1 MKLNKALSS
10 EMHAVNRRKVTLSS
24 ILICKIVTFFP
35 FEVWNPC
42 LRGVRR
48 SNTRALSFAGVFL
61 IIKFKL
67 SFTLTNMTVLN
78 KPQDLLCS

>member
-1 MKLNKALSS
+1 
-10 EMHAVNRRKVTLSS
+10 
-24 ILICKIVTFFP
+24 
-35 FEVWNPC
+35 
-42 LRGVRR
+42 VRR